1 MGVLVL
7 GVIAAIAY
15 GTLYPFQ
22 LHCPGS
28 FSAAIA
34 HFQPAWPFASGRGD
48 IVANLVLYVPL
59 GLAVIA
65 WQAGRSAAWR
75 VGLALAIGVGLSFS
89 LELVQT
95 CERARVASWSDVGL
109 NTIGALVG
117 AIGGVVVGRR
127 LVPAMPALGRGDIGA
142 ALLLALFAAW
152 RLAPYVPTIDWQ
164 KWKDAL
170 KPIVQWPLPPP
181 LLVLRYAALWLVMA
195 RLVQAVLVLRRPA
208 LFFFLLFAT
217 YLGLRVLI
225 VDLVILP
232 AELLG
237 IAIALAVTLAFG
249 QRIPAPALAALLA
262 VAILYQGLN
271 PWRLALPAKSFCWI
285 PFCGFLQGS
294 LLINAISVAEK
305 LFLYGSLVWL
315 LVRGGFG
322 HRVAGILTAVPLLVL
337 EVAQTYLPGRVAEI
351 TDPLLA
357 LGAAEALRLID
368 RRPPVTARRR

>member
-7 GVIAAIAY
+7 GVIAAITY

-28 FSAAIA
+28 LSAAIA
-34 HFQPAWPFASGRGD
+34 QFQPAWPFASGRGD
-48 IVANLVLYVPL
+48 IVANLALYVPL

-75 VGLALAIGVGLSFS
+75 IGLALAIGLGLSFG
-89 LELVQT
+89 LELIQT
-95 CERARVASWSDVGL
+95 CERVRVASWSDVCL
-109 NTIGALVG
+109 NAIGTSIG

-164 KWKDAL
+164 KWKEAL
-170 KPIVQWPLPPP
+170 KPIVQWPLPPA
-181 LLVLRYAALWLVMA
+181 LLVLRYAAMWLVMA
-195 RLVQAVLVLRRPA
+195 RLAQAVLVLRRPA
-208 LFFFLLFAT
+208 LFFLLLFSA
-217 YLGLRVLI
+217 YLSLRVLI

-232 AELLG
+232 AELAG
-237 IAIALAVTLAFG
+237 IAIALVVTLAFG
-249 QRIPAPALAALLA
+249 QRVPHLALAALLA
-262 VAILYQGLN
+262 AAIAYQGLN
-271 PWRLALPAKSFCWI
+271 PWRLALPAKAFCWI

-294 LLINAISVAEK
+294 LLINAISIVEK
-305 LFLYGSLVWL
+305 LFLYGSVVWL
-315 LVRGGFG
+315 LVRGGLG
-322 HRVAGILTAVPLLVL
+322 HRVAGILTAVPILAL

-357 LGAAEALRLID
+357 MGVAEALRLID
-368 RRPPVTARRR
+368 RRPAVAVRRR